1 MKAFIH
7 SNRELIGTAYLVL
20 RLGLGVIMFAHGA
33 QKAFGWFGGYGLSAT
48 VDGMGKMGLPVFLVY
63 LSIFTEFLGGIAM
76 IFGILTR
83 IFGIALT
90 INMAVAVIAVHLK
103 NGMLGQGG
111 FEYPLSLGL
120 MALAIS
126 IGGPGILSLDHLLF
140 KHKLGHQK

>member
-7 SNRELIGTAYLVL
+7 SNRELIGTAYLIL

-140 KHKLGHQK
+140 KHKLGH